1 MHLPITS
8 STPARARVCRGVPSA
23 ISAHHACA
31 IGALPIPCRL
41 LDVIGDQSLESFTP
55 SDLPDRA
62 EGTLRTKHFG
72 EGSEVELETREACP
86 VSLTSNQIFG
96 RPRERARASRA
107 AGDC

>member
-23 ISAHHACA
+23 ISVHHVCA
-31 IGALPIPCRL
+31 IGVLPIPCRL

-62 EGTLRTKHFG
+62 EGTLRTKQFG
-72 EGSEVELETREACP
+72 EDMADAERVAPSARLWNEDRLEM
-86 VSLTSNQIFG
+86 
-96 RPRERARASRA
+96 ASISKS
-107 AGDC
+107 AG